1 MPRIRRVRIYLSI
14 GGDETPAMQD
24 GVRDLTSILAAAD
37 PSVAVKTQTFAG
49 GTHLSYYPSLVSTA
63 LPWMLG
69 N

>member
-1 MPRIRRVRIYLSI
+1 
-14 GGDETPAMQD
+14 MQD